1 MKHLLFV
8 NGCIRGAQSRTLELA
23 HEFLHAYRAKHPD
36 VQVDTVDL
44 NALRLQPLYGDTLAA
59 RNDAMGK
66 LDDPMFDLAHQFMEA
81 DLVVLA
87 APFWEGTFPAAMHT
101 YLEHVCVTGL
111 AFVCT
116 DVGYMGQCKADQAVF
131 FTTRGGI
138 YEQGAAV
145 EDDHAAPFLKS
156 VLRMLGIPNLHMIAA
171 EGLDIQGFDAEGAME
186 TARRK
191 AEQLAQEL

>member
-23 HEFLHAYRAKHPD
+23 HEFLHAYRAQYPD
-36 VQVDTVDL
+36 TQVDTVDL
-44 NALRLQPLYGDTLAA
+44 NELRLQPLYADTLAA
-59 RNDAMGK
+59 RNEALGQWDSPLFA
-66 LDDPMFDLAHQFMEA
+66 LARQFRDA

-101 YLEHVCVTGL
+101 YLEHICVTGL
-111 AFVCT
+111 TFQCK
-116 DVGYMGQCKADQAVF
+116 DVGYMGKCKAEHAVF

-145 EDDHAAPFLKS
+145 EDDHAAPFLKT
-156 VLRMLGIPNLHMIAA
+156 VLGMLGVPNFHMVAA

-191 AEQLAQEL
+191 AEQLAHTL